1 MSHENTPKSPAQSL
15 PESQNIPLAPST
27 GQSSA
32 DASASSLPKAYDPS
46 IIERRWAEYW
56 VSEKLFEVPSPET
69 VSGAPSMQSM
79 GGKSAAAFTL
89 LLPPPNVTG
98 RLHMGHMLN
107 QTEMDILTRW
117 HRMSG
122 LTSLW
127 VPGTDHAG
135 IATQMM
141 VERQLA
147 SEGTDRKSLGREA
160 FTARVWE
167 WKRQYG
173 SAITD
178 QMRRLGASVDW
189 SREYFTMDDRL
200 SVAVKEAFVRLYEQ
214 NLIYRG
220 SYIVNWDPI
229 QQTAVSD
236 LEVTHEDRLGK
247 LYHIRYPFADGTGSI
262 VVATTRPETM
272 LGDTAVAVNPTDP
285 RYTAVIGKVISLP
298 LSGVNGAPNRAIPI
312 LADDWAQPEF
322 GTGAVKV
329 TPAHDPND
337 FAIGQR
343 HKLASI
349 TILDIEAHIDLPG
362 SPYHGLDR
370 FIARER
376 IVADLEAAGLLV
388 AIKDHN
394 LAIALSQRTGA
405 VIEPRL
411 SLQWFLAVNKAP
423 EGAGGKP
430 EGAGG
435 KPEGAGGKPEGAGG
449 KPEGAGGFSPLNTP
463 AQEGGFSPGGV
474 ARDSIAAKAIAAVRD
489 GHIKFTPEM
498 YSKTYFEWMSN
509 IHDWC
514 ISRQLWWG
522 HRIPAWHCMACH
534 AITVARETPTAC
546 ATCGSSDIAQE
557 TDVLDTWFSSGL
569 LPFTV
574 FGWPGSAESQATE
587 TIRGS
592 VYGEGKYIR
601 QVGGTGNYAHVRLC
615 ISPNATGKGFAFS
628 NETASEV
635 LPEIFIPPIRE
646 GIQEAM
652 RDGVVEGHPLVD
664 VKVTLVDGSYHE
676 QDSNEIAF
684 RIAASIAFKEAAR
697 KAVPI
702 ALDPA
707 SNLEP
712 SHLRSHGNVL
722 TLEPRTSNLTP
733 DLAAFYPTSLL
744 VTGFD
749 ILFFWVARM
758 IMLGT
763 HFMLDVPMADGS
775 PRKLAEAV
783 PFKEVYIHALVRD
796 ADRQKMS
803 KTKGNVI
810 DPIEIIERFGTD
822 AVRFTLASMASPGT
836 DIAFSE
842 ARTEGNR
849 AFANKIWNA
858 ARFLFMNLERA
869 REAGIEVT
877 LPNLGAPSSPTASSS
892 AKVGSPDTDA
902 LESRWI
908 LSRLHAVSA
917 EVHRALSDYRF
928 DEAAS
933 AIYQFFWGD
942 LCDWYLEIVKLR
954 LNFEPTNDLPF
965 PISEDAERSVDQTRA
980 ALTTLVA
987 VFESA
992 LRLLSPFMPFLTE
1005 EIWHALYAGLPPA
1018 KTIAL
1023 TRYPQPH
1030 DYACDKAALGEMQTL
1045 QELISTIRA
1054 LRKELAVPERESAP
1068 IRIHGDAQILD
1079 PLQFSQDILARLAR
1093 VSGIEVSA
1101 TALTGNN
1108 ARSTASFDVAVL
1120 YERQIDVPAERERLT
1135 KDLAKYEK
1143 GLAAAERQLSNES
1156 FMAKAPAHIVE
1167 GLRKQT
1173 AETRTLHDKT
1183 KSALDALA

>member
-15 PESQNIPLAPST
+15 PESQNIPLAQSS

-32 DASASSLPKAYDPS
+32 EASASSLPKAYDPS

-56 VSEKLFEVPSPET
+56 VSEKLFEVPSHTGTTTDNPTEN
-69 VSGAPSMQSM
+69 
-79 GGKSAAAFTL
+79 FTL

-117 HRMSG
+117 HRMRG
-122 LTSLW
+122 QTSLW

-147 SEGTDRKSLGREA
+147 AEGTNRKSLGREA

-189 SREYFTMDDRL
+189 SREYFTMDEHL
-200 SVAVKEAFVRLYEQ
+200 NVAVKEAFVRLYEQ
-214 NLIYRG
+214 DLIYRG

-236 LEVTHEDRLGK
+236 LEVVHEDRLGK

-272 LGDTAVAVNPTDP
+272 LGDTAVAVNPTDA
-285 RYTAVIGKVISLP
+285 RYTAFIGKLISLP
-298 LSGVNGAPNRAIPI
+298 LSCVNNSPNREIPI

-343 HKLASI
+343 HNLASI
-349 TILDIEAHIDLPG
+349 TILDTEAHIDFPG
-362 SPYHGLDR
+362 SPYHGMDR
-370 FIARER
+370 FVAREK
-376 IVADLEAAGLLV
+376 IVADLDAAGLLV

-411 SLQWFLAVNKAP
+411 SMQWFLAVNKA
-423 EGAGGKP
+423 
-430 EGAGG
+430 
-435 KPEGAGGKPEGAGG
+435 
-449 KPEGAGGFSPLNTP
+449 PEGAGGFSPLNTP

-489 GHIKFTPEM
+489 GHIQFTPEM
-498 YSKTYFEWMSN
+498 YSKTYFEWMNN

-522 HRIPAWHCMACH
+522 HRIPAWHCTACH

-546 ATCGSSDIAQE
+546 ATCGSSDITQE

-574 FGWPGSAESQATE
+574 FGWPGTSSTNNQQLT
-587 TIRGS
+587 T
-592 VYGEGKYIR
+592 
-601 QVGGTGNYAHVRLC
+601 
-615 ISPNATGKGFAFS
+615 
-628 NETASEV
+628 
-635 LPEIFIPPIRE
+635 
-646 GIQEAM
+646 
-652 RDGVVEGHPLVD
+652 
-664 VKVTLVDGSYHE
+664 
-676 QDSNEIAF
+676 
-684 RIAASIAFKEAAR
+684 
-697 KAVPI
+697 
-702 ALDPA
+702 
-707 SNLEP
+707 SNL
-712 SHLRSHGNVL
+712 
-722 TLEPRTSNLTP
+722 LTP
-733 DLAAFYPTSLL
+733 DLAAFYPTTLL

-763 HFMLDVPMADGS
+763 HFMLDVPMPDEAGGVR
-775 PRKLAEAV
+775 PRTLAEAV

-858 ARFLFMNLERA
+858 ARFLFMNLDRA

-877 LPNLGAPSSPTASSS
+877 LPTHEAVIPTGATDGFIVRCAVEGPPHFADATA
-892 AKVGSPDTDA
+892 P

-908 LSRLHAVSA
+908 LSRLSAVSA
-917 EVHRALSDYRF
+917 EVHRALADYRF

-933 AIYQFFWGD
+933 AIYQFFWGEF
-942 LCDWYLEIVKLR
+942 CDWYLELVKLR
-954 LNFEPTNDLPF
+954 LNFDEPDEKAAT
-965 PISEDAERSVDQTRA
+965 SA
-980 ALTTLVA
+980 ALTTFVH

-1005 EIWHALYAGLPPA
+1005 EIWHALYAGQPPA
-1018 KTIAL
+1018 KSIAL
-1023 TRYPQPH
+1023 THYPQAS
-1030 DYACDKAALGEMQTL
+1030 DYPADSASVSAMQTI
-1045 QELISTIRA
+1045 QEIITTVRA
-1054 LRKELAVPERESAP
+1054 LRKELSVPEKEAAP
-1068 IRIHGDAQILD
+1068 IHLHATPEIVALAQSNTD
-1079 PLQFSQDILARLAR
+1079 MLAKLCR
-1093 VSGIEVSA
+1093 VSSVDSA
-1101 TALTGNN
+1101 AEALTGSN
-1108 ARSTASFDVAVL
+1108 ARSTSSFDVVVL

-1143 GLAAAERQLSNES
+1143 GLAAAERQLGNES

-1167 GLRKQT
+1167 GLRKQA

-1183 KSALDALA
+1183 KAALEALPAQ